1 MNETTLKGKTA
12 KGLFWGGLSN
22 GIQQL
27 LNLFFGI
34 FLARLLNADDYGMV
48 GMLTIF
54 TVLAGSIQESG
65 FTNAL
70 ANKRDASHQDFNAVF
85 WFSTLMGLTIYAIL
99 FFCAPLI
106 ADFYHKPQLVP
117 LARFLFLGFL
127 ISSTATS
134 HNAILFKNLMVKQ
147 KATAQIIG
155 LTISGITGVAMAAN
169 GMAYWGIATQSVV
182 YILIVTLL
190 LWHFSP
196 WRPTLPINFHP
207 LKKMFGF
214 SSKILVTN
222 IFIQTNNNIF
232 SVLLG
237 RLFSTKDV
245 GFYTQANKWDSMGYS
260 LIGNMVA
267 GVAQPVLAEVS
278 DDIERQRNVFR
289 KMLRFTS
296 FISFPAML
304 GLSLVANELIIIAVT
319 DKWLPCVP
327 ILQWLCLWGAFFPIT
342 TLYTNLIISKGKSNI
357 YMWNTIALGVLQV
370 IALLLVHPYGIR
382 IMIIAFITINVGW
395 LFLWQYFVGQLIRLS
410 LWDALRDVLPF
421 AFIALVTM
429 VATKFITISIKN
441 IYLLFSLK
449 IIITGVIYATIMWFT
464 RSVVFQES
472 IQYLLK
478 RNKEKR

>member
-1 MNETTLKGKTA
+1 MDETTLKGKTA

-22 GIQQL
+22 GVQQF

-54 TVLAGSIQESG
+54 TVIAGSIQESG

-70 ANKRDASHQDFNAVF
+70 ANKRDAAHRDYNAVF
-85 WFSTLMGLTIYAIL
+85 WFSTLMGLTIYVIL
-99 FFCAPLI
+99 FFCAPFI

-147 KATAQIIG
+147 KAVAQIIG
-155 LTISGITGVAMAAN
+155 LTLSGTAGVIMAAN

-182 YILIVTLL
+182 YILVVTLF

-196 WRPTLPINFHP
+196 WRPTLPIDFHP
-207 LKKMFGF
+207 LKTMFGF

-222 IFIQTNNNIF
+222 IFIQANNNIF

-245 GFYTQANKWDSMGYS
+245 GYYTQANKWDSMGYS
-260 LIGNMVA
+260 LISNMVA
-267 GVAQPVLAEVS
+267 GVAQPVLAELS
-278 DDIERQRNVFR
+278 DDTDRQRNVFR
-289 KMLRFTS
+289 KMLRFTA
-296 FISFPAML
+296 FVSFPAML
-304 GLSLVANELIIIAVT
+304 GLALVAKELIVIAVT
-319 DKWLPCVP
+319 DKWLPCVM
-327 ILQWLCLWGAFFPIT
+327 ILQMLCIWGAFFPIT

-357 YMWNTIALGVLQV
+357 YMWNTIALGILQLT
-370 IALLLVHPYGIR
+370 ALLLIYPLGIEA
-382 IMIIAFITINVGW
+382 MIGAFLVVNVGW
-395 LFLWQYFVGQLIRLS
+395 LLIWQYFVYRLIRLNFWS
-410 LWDALRDVLPF
+410 ALKDVSPF
-421 AFIALVTM
+421 ALFALLSMAVTY
-429 VATKFITISIKN
+429 FITLAINN
-441 IYLLFSLK
+441 IYLSFVIK
-449 IIITGVIYATIMWFT
+449 IVLAAAIYTFLMWVT
-464 RSVVFQES
+464 NSVVFKES
-472 IQYLLK
+472 LQFLRK
-478 RNKEKR
+478 RKW